1 MVEKNNKLGEVALQN
16 QGKSLEVL
24 ERLVDVARPEA
35 VFSKPVQ
42 VGDTQ
47 VITASE
53 VHVGLGFGLGS
64 GSGPK
69 MVTNL
74 PSSEGT
80 NEEET
85 GEGVGGG
92 GGGGSSARP
101 VAVITVRD
109 GHVTVDP
116 VLDATKIGLAF
127 LTMLGSVF
135 FMGAQMRKRK

>member
-1 MVEKNNKLGEVALQN
+1 MVEKNRKLGEVALLN

-24 ERLVDVARPEA
+24 DRLLDVARPEA

-42 VGDTQ
+42 AGDTQ

-69 MVTNL
+69 MVSNL
-74 PSSEGT
+74 PSNEGI

-85 GEGVGGG
+85 GEGSGGG

-101 VAVITVRD
+101 VAVISVRD
-109 GHVTVDP
+109 GQVTVEP
-116 VLDATKIGLAF
+116 VFDVTKIGLAF